1 MQIPVLGTLTM
12 DGLMLLVIIAQAA
25 IYLLTVIVLRFELAH
40 KVQVIREEE
49 YWRIQA
55 DHSALHMMLLNGDKL
70 RGIYDRI
77 TERAPQRWRWRE
89 CSPEEKDLYLYIELT
104 YDQCARAYA
113 LQKKKLID
121 RETWR
126 EWHNWVAELAQHP
139 TFEKVHQ
146 DNLGLF
152 DADFQKY
159 VTQLLAD
166 MKRKS

>member
-1 MQIPVLGTLTM
+1 MEIPILGALTM

-77 TERAPQRWRWRE
+77 TERAPQRWRWRG

-104 YDQCARAYA
+104 YDQCSRAYA

-126 EWHNWVAELAQHP
+126 EWHNWVCELAKHP

-166 MKRKS
+166 MKSES